1 MSETNKSGDGLA
13 EAGEREAV
21 QEQIVAEE
29 LGVEPEVIQLPPNVR
44 IGVTVFELSNG
55 EYGFMPTNNATTLM
69 DVYGLLARIQA
80 GIEADLVSQRIMRA
94 QREVAANAAKAQQ
107 QKAKIIVPQL
117 APRGK

>member
-1 MSETNKSGDGLA
+1 MSDQNESMQE
-13 EAGEREAV
+13 EA
-21 QEQIVAEE
+21 VAEE
-29 LGVEPEVIQLPPNVR
+29 LGVEPDTIALPPGVR

-69 DVYGLLARIQA
+69 DVYGLLSRIQA